1 MMKIPQTKYIN
12 VHIHGT
18 ITGAV
23 LYYDKER
30 KRKVKIAPNRTSWDC
45 MTKWVKK
52 HPRYKIVGT
61 FPMEF
66 REW

>member
-30 KRKVKIAPNRTSWDC
+30 KRKVKIAPNRTSWDA
-45 MTKWVKK
+45 
-52 HPRYKIVGT
+52 
-61 FPMEF
+61 
-66 REW
+66 